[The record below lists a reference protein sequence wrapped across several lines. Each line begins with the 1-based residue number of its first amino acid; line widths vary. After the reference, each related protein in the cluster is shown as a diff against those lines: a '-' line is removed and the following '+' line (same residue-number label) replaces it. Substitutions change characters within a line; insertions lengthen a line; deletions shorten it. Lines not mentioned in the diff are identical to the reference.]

1 MGADRGALAVA
12 ITKPSL
18 TLLTKRKAF
27 KDDKESLG
35 QVAARGGGVV
45 RWESPWGRC
54 RRRGRTGE
62 RVRHG
67 WSEPRYR
74 RDPDSGGPR
83 SARGSS
89 RALGSLQGCGAQRS
103 RSARS
108 IALPP
113 TPGVAQG
120 CLRPQLLPPTPRAAH
135 NPRSGAPLTG
145 VG

>member
-1 MGADRGALAVA
+1 MKGGCYGLLVA
-12 ITKPSL
+12 GFVTSCCPE
-18 TLLTKRKAF
+18 A
-27 KDDKESLG
+27 
-35 QVAARGGGVV
+35 GGVF
-45 RWESPWGRC
+45 RWERLRGRC
-54 RRRGRTGE
+54 WSRGRTGE

-108 IALPP
+108 IALLP

-120 CLRPQLLPPTPRAAH
+120 CLSCCRLVQQPTTLELGGLSHGCGDRREAAH
-135 NPRSGAPLTG
+135 LSA
-145 VG
+145 V